1 MVDCLKYLYQEQ
13 HLKILSESLCLIN
26 PTNVEKML
34 QWKRMKEQQNN
45 ILIQAMDMKTEE
57 HVVTVKEEEGNNKKM
72 KQINPDDWLDV

>member
-1 MVDCLKYLYQEQ
+1 
-13 HLKILSESLCLIN
+13 
-26 PTNVEKML
+26 ML